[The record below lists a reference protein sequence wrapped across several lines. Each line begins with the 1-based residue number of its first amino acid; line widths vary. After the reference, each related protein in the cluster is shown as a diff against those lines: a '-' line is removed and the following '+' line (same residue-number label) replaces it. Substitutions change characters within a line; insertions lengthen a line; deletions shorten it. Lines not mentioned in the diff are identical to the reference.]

1 MRRLT
6 KGVSAGLCLLVAAN
20 GCGNEGGGPGEK
32 AGAKEALGEKQSAL
46 VSPPPATQPRALDS
60 VLPAGL
66 TVSQIGLAASGSVA
80 IRDRAK
86 VTNQAGAPG
95 LIGAL
100 SSAQSHFG
108 QDSKVGGV
116 YAAGAVFL
124 AERARIDGDLRVAG
138 TVTKQA
144 GVQVTGSTIV
154 GPVPSQVI
162 ARSVDFP
169 VTLSGT
175 MNVQP
180 DRTVSLAPGAL
191 AVLSVASRSTVKLKA
206 GKYFFDSLSLQ
217 PGATLALDQSEGPI
231 SIYVK
236 SNLDFKGAVTSTRAP
251 ATDVAWGY
259 FGTNTVFLESAFQGS
274 LMAPAATVVL
284 KRAGSP
290 HKGSVYAK
298 VIELE
303 ADASFV
309 FVPSTKS
316 LITDVRVD
324 KTSVCANEPVTVSV
338 LANSGGATGP
348 LHVSVNG
355 NPGAATQTIQLGGR
369 PRRVTIP
376 VQAGVIGGPSSS
388 SAVTVEVKEC
398 AGQALLPRVQF
409 GPNPHKPNTVDLV
422 VRNADELGLVN
433 PTFVWTFGDGQS
445 ATTNTRYVA
454 HSYAAALSAT
464 TEFSSFDVELKIQ
477 QAGKPDLVVRKTVPV
492 VSMYAYNKRRGQI
505 SPPVSNQRQLT
516 HAAGSWSGQ
525 LTLQNLEAGPISFDK
540 QYIELQPCDTAVEPT
555 VLPVR
560 TVSVSVPASSSA
572 NVGFS
577 VSDQTLGSNVCGV
590 GVRMTGPNVAGAS
603 VTSAGYFT
611 VRPRERAPL
620 TDAVKL
626 AALKQIVDQNLVA
639 NPNLVTD
646 EDLYR
651 LSLEGKIDRQISSD
665 TSFFAPQAKSG
676 ERCTPGDDPERPG
689 LSCQAASDLNG
700 NPEYDF
706 DRAYVQNALKGD
718 AILSH
723 ACGLIGGLLASVNP
737 PRIYSHSGMMVSHYD
752 QIRQST
758 AAEERYFEHADGDG
772 IETNVLKFGWPGTIT
787 LSVDEAYKGKSIQD
801 PQFTD
806 KRYVISGFEGT
817 VNSCENDT
825 LPVSPLILKAKPGSG
840 EAGREPLRLAADV
853 LKSGNLPES
862 NYRFFAYSDQEGVAQ
877 TEAPADPAWAEGT
890 NGTMCAGLIW
900 TAFNAAGVELEGS
913 QVEAFDLGAVL
924 RPGAVDGLYVYDPGE
939 RYAAAEY
946 LLNVVDEKVNDEY
959 GIGGDIAD
967 ADDDIGNQ
975 IVNCFAFDNCDKTSD
990 EDDDWQDSPDKL
1002 NEGLTVAPDDMMY
1015 WDVYPYREPQLYQSG
1030 GYHRVYRWA
1039 ASEDTGNLTGD
1050 VQLENGDPVPN
1061 ASLTLAGIDSESD
1074 ADGNFSFVGVP
1085 QGNYQLDGSA
1095 MINGFLFTGFKNV
1108 VVNVGDNDPITLFL
1122 TPPEQFRELQI
1133 TGTVFLR
1140 DDETFGDVTHTY
1152 NVNSIVHLEPANP
1165 TSAYQ
1170 FRECLDDEVRAEID
1184 MTFTLDTGDYG
1195 VDVVTV
1201 AKFFEGDDCDPDD
1214 LEDETNFD
1222 TRIEKDQ
1229 QAPFAFNLD
1238 NSGFGGGDEMKV
1250 NINVTNAQKA
1260 F

>member
-1 MRRLT
+1 
-6 KGVSAGLCLLVAAN
+6 LCLIVAAS
-20 GCGNEGGGPGEK
+20 GCGNGGEPADK
-32 AGAKEALGEKQSAL
+32 AGAKEALGERQSLL
-46 VSPPPATQPRALDS
+46 VVAPPPATQPLALNS
-60 VLPAGL
+60 VLPAGV
-66 TVSQIGLAASGSVA
+66 TVSQIGLSASGSVA

-100 SSAQSHFG
+100 SSTQSHFG
-108 QDSKVGGV
+108 QDSKVGSV

-124 AERARIDGDLRVAG
+124 AERALIAGDLRVAG
-138 TVTKQA
+138 AVTKQQ

-154 GPVPSQVI
+154 GPVPSQVVT
-162 ARSVDFP
+162 RSIDFP
-169 VTLSGT
+169 VTLTGN

-180 DRTVSLAPGAL
+180 DQTVSLAPGAL
-191 AVLSVASRSTVKLKA
+191 AVLSVSSRSTVKLTA

-217 PGATLALDQSEGPI
+217 PGATLALDQSEGPV

-236 SNLDFKGAVTSTRAP
+236 SNLDLKGAVTSTRAP

-274 LMAPAATVVL
+274 LIAPAATVVL
-284 KRAGSP
+284 KRAASP
-290 HKGSVYAK
+290 HRGSVYAK

-309 FVPSTKS
+309 FVPSTKT

-324 KTSVCANEPVTVSV
+324 KTSVCANEPVTISV
-338 LANSGGATGP
+338 LANSGGANGP
-348 LHVSVNG
+348 LHISVNG
-355 NPGAATQTIQLGGR
+355 NPGAATQTIQLAGR
-369 PRRVTIP
+369 PRRVSIP
-376 VQAGVIGGPSSS
+376 VQVGVIGGPSSLS
-388 SAVTVEVKEC
+388 TVTVEVKEC

-433 PTFVWTFGDGQS
+433 PTFVWNFGDGQS
-445 ATTNTRYVA
+445 STTTTRYVA
-454 HSYAAALSAT
+454 HNYAAALSAT

-492 VSMYAYNKRRGQI
+492 VSTYAYNKRRGQLI
-505 SPPVSNQRQLT
+505 PPVSNQRQLT
-516 HAAGSWSGQ
+516 QAAGSWSGQ
-525 LTLQNLEAGPISFDK
+525 LTVQNLEAGPISFDK
-540 QYIELQPCDTAVEPT
+540 QYIELQPCDSAVEPT

-560 TVSVSVPASSSA
+560 AVSVSVPASSST
-572 NVGFS
+572 NVSFS

-611 VRPRERAPL
+611 VRSRERAPL
-620 TDAVKL
+620 TDAVKI

-639 NPNLVTD
+639 NPDLVTD

-737 PRIYSHSGMMVSHYD
+737 PRIFSHSGMMVSHYD

-758 AAEERYFEHADGDG
+758 AAEERYFENADGDG

-801 PQFTD
+801 PQFTN

-817 VNSCENDT
+817 VNSCEGDT
-825 LPVSPLILKAKPGSG
+825 LPVSPMILKAKPGSG

-853 LKSGNLPES
+853 LKSGSLPES

-913 QVEAFDLGAVL
+913 QVEPFDLGAVL

-939 RYAAAEY
+939 RYAAAKY
-946 LLNVVDEKVNDEY
+946 LLKTVDDLVNDEY
-959 GIGGDIAD
+959 GVLGDIAD
-967 ADDDIGNQ
+967 ADDDLGNQ
-975 IVNCFAFDNCDKTSD
+975 IVNCFAFDKCDKTSD
-990 EDDDWQDSPDKL
+990 EDDDWQDGPDKL
-1002 NEGLTVAPDDMMY
+1002 GEGLTVAPDDMMF
-1015 WDVYPYREPQLYQSG
+1015 WDVYGHREPQLYQSG
-1030 GYHRVYRWA
+1030 GYHRIYRWA
-1039 ASEDTGNLTGD
+1039 ASEDTGTLTGD
-1050 VQLENGDPVPN
+1050 VQLENGDLVPN

-1074 ADGNFSFVGVP
+1074 SDGNFSFIGVP
-1085 QGNYQLDGSA
+1085 QGNYQLDGSVLL
-1095 MINGFLFTGFKNV
+1095 NGFLFTGFKNV
-1108 VVNVGDNDPITLFL
+1108 VVNAGDNDPITLFL

-1140 DDETFGDVTHTY
+1140 DDEDFGDVTETY

-1165 TSAYQ
+1165 TGTWR
-1170 FRECLDDEVRAEID
+1170 FNKCLDGELRAEID
-1184 MTFTLDTGDYG
+1184 MSFTLDTGDYG

-1201 AKFFEGDDCDPDD
+1201 AKMFEGDSCDTDD
-1214 LEDETNFD
+1214 DDDDATFD
-1222 TRIEKDQ
+1222 TRIAKDAQ
-1229 QAPFAFNLD
+1229 EPFKFNLD
-1238 NSGFGGGDEMKV
+1238 NSGFGGGDEIKV
-1250 NINVTNAQKA
+1250 NINITNAQKT